1 MSWKFHSQI
10 CSFTVFL
17 TTFDRTLCS
26 FSIHPPFKTSHDI
39 SLRKKC
45 HYSDLFWSAFS
56 PNFRAFGLNTKRY
69 GLSLRIQSECGKV
82 LTRKNSYLDTFH
94 ALHMTPTFR
103 LTPLEKPD
111 FFILVDRF
119 YERLETNGKYSQ
131 TYGNSSFFRY

>member
-1 MSWKFHSQI
+1 MTTISFFEFWKYENVKKVLRNSITALKMSKYGI
-10 CSFTVFL
+10 
-17 TTFDRTLCS
+17 
-26 FSIHPPFKTSHDI
+26 FSGRYFP
-39 SLRKKC
+39 
-45 HYSDLFWSAFS
+45 
-56 PNFRAFGLNTKRY
+56 AFGLNTKRY

>member
-1 MSWKFHSQI
+1 MTTISFFEFWKYENVKKVLRNSITALKMSKYGI
-10 CSFTVFL
+10 
-17 TTFDRTLCS
+17 
-26 FSIHPPFKTSHDI
+26 FSRPYFP
-39 SLRKKC
+39 
-45 HYSDLFWSAFS
+45 
-56 PNFRAFGLNTKRY
+56 AFGLNTKRY

-82 LTRKNSYLDTFH
+82 LTRKNSYLDTFQ